1 MLNFNDFSNSIVIDK
16 NVQLQ
21 DHITEDPLNKH
32 RISSNESALVSE
44 FLSAIDN
51 ENIIVAPGQ
60 EKTPVSIVNDNYC
73 EKLDFPYLIPNGK
86 SGYNAEREVAIS
98 PLSYFNQ
105 QLLSFNQSFASDSN
119 NSFFTRSI
127 YEQYHLCSSIN
138 FVIQKIK
145 PG

>member
-1 MLNFNDFSNSIVIDK
+1 MKTI
-16 NVQLQ
+16 
-21 DHITEDPLNKH
+21 
-32 RISSNESALVSE
+32 
-44 FLSAIDN
+44 
-51 ENIIVAPGQ
+51 APGQ
-60 EKTPVSIVNDNYC
+60 EKAPVSIANDNYC

-86 SGYNAEREVAIS
+86 SGYKAEREVAIS

-105 QLLSFNQSFASDSN
+105 QLLSFNQSFASDSH

-145 PG
+145 PGRLIAR